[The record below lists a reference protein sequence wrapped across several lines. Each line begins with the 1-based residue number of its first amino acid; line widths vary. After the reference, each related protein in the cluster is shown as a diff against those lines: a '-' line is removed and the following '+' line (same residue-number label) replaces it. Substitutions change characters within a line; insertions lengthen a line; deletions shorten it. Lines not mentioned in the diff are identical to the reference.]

1 MLGGL
6 IYIGLI
12 NVGKIPSLVRFP
24 CPVVVRSVASGSRH
38 SMALSTDGRIFTW
51 GWGVQGQLGHGK
63 MA

>member
-1 MLGGL
+1 
-6 IYIGLI
+6 
-12 NVGKIPSLVRFP
+12 VGKIPSLVRFP